1 MHGIGYVAGI
11 AETAITHLAD
21 RIIFTPAL
29 NHRAIHRGHQ
39 AGAVAAMLG
48 TPALLVVL
56 AAVAAL
62 VLSGY
67 HVSRQQDPGLT
78 GEVAMLVTVLLGA
91 LAMQA
96 HALAAALGVV
106 VAVLLWAKA
115 PLHRISH
122 ELVSEAEVQDALLL
136 AAAAL
141 VVLPL
146 LPEEAVDPWGV
157 LQPAMLWKI
166 VVLIMAT
173 GMLGH
178 VARRAVGARRG

>member
-1 MHGIGYVAGI
+1 MDWGSPLAALATALGIGLLIGAVRERQHGDVLAKAGVR
-11 AETAITHLAD
+11 THALLA
-21 RIIFTPAL
+21 L
-29 NHRAIHRGHQ
+29 

-141 VVLPL
+141 VVLPCC
-146 LPEEAVDPWGV
+146 
-157 LQPAMLWKI
+157 
-166 VVLIMAT
+166 
-173 GMLGH
+173 
-178 VARRAVGARRG
+178 RRKRWTRGACCNRRCCGRSWC